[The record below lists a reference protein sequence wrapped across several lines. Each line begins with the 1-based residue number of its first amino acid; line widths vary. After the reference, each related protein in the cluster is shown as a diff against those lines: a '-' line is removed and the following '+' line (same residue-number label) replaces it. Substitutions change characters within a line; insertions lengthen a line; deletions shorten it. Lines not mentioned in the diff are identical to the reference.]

1 MSMFKVYGY
10 KLDDEPHERQ
20 KIINWISGVYGAK
33 CVVCAMLAI
42 GEFHEVM
49 LDDLAIALGDCMDED
64 DWDDYRTL
72 KRLWKEGG
80 L

>member
-1 MSMFKVYGY
+1 
-10 KLDDEPHERQ
+10 
-20 KIINWISGVYGAK
+20 
-33 CVVCAMLAI
+33 
-42 GEFHEVM
+42 
-49 LDDLAIALGDCMDED
+49 LGDCMDED